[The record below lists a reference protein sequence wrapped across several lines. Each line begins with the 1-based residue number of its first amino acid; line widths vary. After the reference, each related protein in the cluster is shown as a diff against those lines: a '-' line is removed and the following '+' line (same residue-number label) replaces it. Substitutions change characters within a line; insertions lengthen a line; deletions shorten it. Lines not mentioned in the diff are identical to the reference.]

1 MHFCNL
7 LNDKGTKLYTTLNYV
22 RIKDT
27 RVKRELLTCPGD
39 GWRDVRSSR
48 WDPPAEVLL
57 KHSLQ
62 YIYIRTPTL
71 ASRRPYLRSQASKTR
86 PANPSPPWLS
96 LSLMR
101 THVTFQLVIVILH
114 LLRIRCF
121 LHWTFSKI
129 TCYVIFWKYRKI
141 KFQNFGNLTDM
152 EGYHSQNNYFRN
164 AKETLLNWF
173 WPDLHLCLLHITVVK
188 MCTIWPNI

>member
-7 LNDKGTKLYTTLNYV
+7 LNSKGTKLYTTLNYV

-39 GWRDVRSSR
+39 GWRDVRSIR
-48 WDPPAEVLL
+48 WDPPAEVPL

-71 ASRRPYLRSQASKTR
+71 ASRRLYLRSQASKTR
-86 PANPSPPWLS
+86 PANPSSPWLS

-114 LLRIRCF
+114 LLRIRRF
-121 LHWTFSKI
+121 LHWTFSA
-129 TCYVIFWKYRKI
+129 TTYYVILWKNRIINSQKVG
-141 KFQNFGNLTDM
+141 NFTYM
-152 EGYHSQNNYFRN
+152 EGYHSQSNYFRN
-164 AKETLLNWF
+164 AKEPFLNWL
-173 WPDLHLCLLHITVVK
+173 WPDLHLCLLQTRMVT
-188 MCTIWPNI
+188 MCTKWSLI